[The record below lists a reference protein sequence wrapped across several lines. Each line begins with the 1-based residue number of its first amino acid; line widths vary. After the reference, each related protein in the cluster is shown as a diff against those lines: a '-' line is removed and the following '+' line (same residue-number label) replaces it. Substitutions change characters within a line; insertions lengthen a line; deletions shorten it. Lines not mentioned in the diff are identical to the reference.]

1 MNSFSVEIKE
11 KRIFKMTMNT
21 ITCKQIYT
29 LKNVNCDIKNIKYVE
44 KSKNLELLYVIK
56 DKLLLAHVIAGLAS

>member
-1 MNSFSVEIKE
+1 
-11 KRIFKMTMNT
+11 MNT

>member
-1 MNSFSVEIKE
+1 
-11 KRIFKMTMNT
+11 MNT

-56 DKLLLAHVIAGLAS
+56 DKLLLAHDRLLVYYKTFYAW